1 MLSIFKNLQNE
12 AFIGIFWMV
21 ITTIFFVGVTIFV
34 KILGETIPSSQ
45 TAFIRYLFGTIFLLP
60 IILKSF
66 KNTRFVLIKKFV
78 FRSFFHAVGVS
89 LWFYSMTVITIAEVT
104 AIGYLTPIF
113 VCVGALLVFKE
124 KLNGYRILAILF
136 SFLGVIV
143 ILRPGF
149 QEIQL
154 GQIFMLLAAFFFAIS
169 YLMAKQL
176 SDSKNSLEIVGFLS
190 IFTTIFLLPLAL
202 INWVNLDLNA
212 TLILFLISVFATL
225 GHLTMTQ
232 AIKTTKMTITQPFTF
247 LQLVWSVIAGI
258 VIFDERFDIYVIIG
272 GIIILISTS
281 YLVVKDSK
289 KSVF

>member
-1 MLSIFKNLQNE
+1 MLKNLKNKSSL
-12 AFIGIFWMV
+12 IGIFWMMV
-21 ITTIFFVGVTIFV
+21 TTIFFVGVTIFV
-34 KILGETIPSSQ
+34 KFLGEIVPSPQ

-60 IILKSF
+60 VILKSF
-66 KNTRFVLIKKFV
+66 KDTQFPLIKKFF
-78 FRSFFHAVGVS
+78 FRSFFHAIGVS

-113 VCVGALLVFKE
+113 VCIGALLLFKE
-124 KLNGYRILAILF
+124 KLKGYRSFAVLF

-149 QEIQL
+149 QEIKL
-154 GQIFMLLAAFFFAIS
+154 GQILMILASFVFAIS
-169 YLMAKQL
+169 YLMAKHL

-202 INWVNLDLNA
+202 INWVNLNLNA
-212 TLILFLISVFATL
+212 ILILFLISVFATL

-232 AIKTTKMTITQPFTF
+232 AIKTTKMNITQPFTF